1 MYILRWFN
9 PFYERESTRPP
20 YSICHL
26 TPTTT
31 LSLHSA
37 LPYLSQQCCGWHNTW
52 TSENCLFVH
61 SLCFEWSM
69 WKHLELRSGVVIY
82 EQLVIATLFPNLLYE
97 LIAWFNLIDLWAS
110 KCVLLFDCNSCSA
123 SVDSTAVCLDCNQL
137 LIHIVQL
144 VCPSYQ
150 LFWGGST
157 DIKRQPT
164 VLYHMLR
171 TPVGGGGYWTAI
183 KKGICDWI

>member
-37 LPYLSQQCCGWHNTW
+37 LPYLSQQWCGWHNTW

-82 EQLVIATLFPNLLYE
+82 EQLVIATLFPKLLYE
-97 LIAWFNLIDLWAS
+97 HIAWFNLIDLWAS
-110 KCVLLFDCNSCSA
+110 KCVLLFDCNSSA
-123 SVDSTAVCLDCNQL
+123 SVDVVPAAQQYVW
-137 LIHIVQL
+137 IVTSCWYTL
-144 VCPSYQ
+144 CSWSVPPTNCSGEDPPTLKGNRLCYTTC
-150 LFWGGST
+150 WGCQWGVVA
-157 DIKRQPT
+157 IERQ
-164 VLYHMLR
+164 
-171 TPVGGGGYWTAI
+171 
-183 KKGICDWI
+183 